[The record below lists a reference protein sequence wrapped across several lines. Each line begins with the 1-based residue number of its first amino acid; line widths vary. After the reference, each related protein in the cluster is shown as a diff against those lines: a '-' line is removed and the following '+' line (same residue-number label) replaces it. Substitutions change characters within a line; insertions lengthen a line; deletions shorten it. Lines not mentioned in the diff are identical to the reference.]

1 MKTVRITLAMAI
13 ALLIAIPVMA
23 QEKKAAKG
31 KRAQLSQV
39 ARVMLRMGKLR
50 EALTEVD
57 LTAEQKESLD
67 KVREELGPKMKEAF
81 TELKEIF
88 TEEQRTAVEEASKQ
102 AKEAGKEGRAMM
114 LAIESAL
121 KLTDEQKEKVDKAG
135 KEVWVPLSRKMNRKV
150 MAILTPEQ
158 KEKVK
163 KAMAPKAR
171 KQRKPGDKKDKP
183 RAKKN
188 AE

>member
-1 MKTVRITLAMAI
+1 MAI
-13 ALLIAIPVMA
+13 ALSIAIPIMA

-50 EALTEVD
+50 EALAEVD

-88 TEEQRTAVEEASKQ
+88 TEEQRTEFLREYALRSK
-102 AKEAGKEGRAMM
+102 AD
-114 LAIESAL
+114 IP
-121 KLTDEQKEKVDKAG
+121 LTDISELTKILEKTILLRALSWCYMAYYEYVQKD
-135 KEVWVPLSRKMNRKV
+135 RK
-150 MAILTPEQ
+150 L
-158 KEKVK
+158 
-163 KAMAPKAR
+163 
-171 KQRKPGDKKDKP
+171 
-183 RAKKN
+183 KN
-188 AE
+188 NDTFLKIKTYMDEIEWFLR